1 MKKITL
7 LTIRYFLMFFAVFSC
22 KMYSQ
27 YCTSVFDNPSQLYIS
42 RVQLNTM
49 DNSQTFVSTTNS
61 YSNLTAV
68 TPTNLVLGQSYT
80 LTIHTTKAQTYYRPG
95 YSVWIDYNNDND
107 FDDLNEQ
114 VALIP
119 DNVASP
125 MALVIT
131 IPSNVSIGNKRMRI
145 NMVNYYVPNFPCQTD
160 TGNFGETED
169 YTINLNV
176 PPNPIANNDILNVIK
191 NSGSGFNNQINVAL
205 NDNVGTS
212 FGSDGDDY
220 SITPS
225 TLTTA
230 NGGTVTEL
238 SDGIFQYI
246 PATNFIGSD
255 AFNYTLCDSGNQC
268 VSATVTVNVTLG
280 ACIPT
285 SNATNSGNT
294 RYITNVTL
302 TGQSTSINNSSGN
315 NNGYANFTNLP
326 AADLYIGNSYPLTIS
341 IGSNITLNSGN
352 HSSGWA
358 AFIDFN
364 QDGIFDTATEKV
376 YETNGTGGEETT
388 YPFLTRTITIPTNAL
403 AGNTIMRVGA
413 RLYYSSGNPCG
424 NTNTQPEE
432 FEDYKVLIGINP
444 SSSQDIRVTGNAS
457 VITKNSTFPSS
468 LNNTDFSLVD
478 LSAPL
483 VIKQYTITNNGGQ
496 NLVLGTIPITLVVGS
511 SPTFTIVSQ
520 PPSNT
525 VIPSGSSVTFSIGFD
540 PNAIGTYS
548 ATVRITSN
556 DPDDNP
562 FDFVIEGEG
571 VSFYPDTDG
580 DGITNNLDI
589 DDDNDGIRDND
600 EQLACL
606 TSGFA
611 NNVEVVFL
619 NEDFG
624 SGTNRARIN
633 GVNAGVTTT
642 YCYED
647 GTTAKATDEC
657 DYVVDLDDGKYTV
670 HYSVSD
676 RDGVTNVSPNGP
688 DLAFWADATWYN
700 GLDHTPGDINGR
712 MAIFNASY
720 TPGVFYEYEIR
731 GTIANAPLDASF
743 AVINIDRLSGR
754 ILPELTV
761 KFLTL
766 DKSTTLYSFDTGP
779 ITRCQGTDPS
789 DNCPESLWRQITGT
803 LTLPVSDFVIQLINK
818 APGGLGNDLAID
830 DIKVT
835 QKLCDSDGDG
845 VADIL
850 DLDNDNDGI
859 PNIREITLA
868 NYDLDYDGTA
878 FGTGWLDANGN
889 GMHDFFETLTP
900 LDSDGDGIYNY
911 VDLDS
916 DNDSIFDALEADGL
930 GDVDIN
936 GDGLGDGSDA
946 NIIGITN
953 DDFDGDGILNIIDTN
968 DDDSDGADFGT
979 NSYTEPI
986 DTDGDGIPDYLDI
999 YNNTTAQFDI
1009 ATTIYASY
1017 DANNDGIID
1026 GTADMDNDGILYA
1039 FDTNDMAFGSPRD
1052 LSDKYTLFFD
1062 GRNDYIEEHGD
1073 ILLGLQQATLMGW
1086 IKIDDT
1092 LVGEATI
1099 AGQENFYL
1107 QLTNTKR
1114 LSVVLN
1120 GNAINLT
1127 GTTNNLPTEKWIHVA
1142 VVFDGLNS
1150 EIKLFVNGE
1159 LKITSN
1165 SASTINT
1172 SSNKLF
1178 RIGSLPT
1185 SINGNYFKGQIDE
1198 VRIFNTALTDVQ
1210 LQRMVYQELKDGDFK
1225 RGAIIPIDIPLLS
1238 ASSLIRYYRMDTFK
1252 DDVVDDL
1259 VTPTV
1264 DVVTGAKLFNIKN
1277 IYAQT
1282 TPLPYETIL
1291 NGDWET
1297 AASWKYGQYWDID
1310 AITRPWSIV
1319 HIKNNI
1325 NTTFNKYNLGLL
1337 VDNGS
1342 LLKMDGDLE
1351 LNVSWYLKLDGKIDL
1366 QNESQLLQPT
1376 GSILDVS
1383 SSGSIER
1390 DQQGTA
1396 DNFTYNYYSSPV
1408 MPANTSVNNGN
1419 YTIQEVLKDGTN
1431 PNAPAPITFAPL
1443 YTAADGAPTTP
1454 ITLSTYWMWKFTN
1467 LPNQYSNWIQI
1478 RHTGN
1483 LNAGEGFTMKGPN
1496 TGGISDEQN
1505 YVFEGKPNNGAIALS
1520 ITANNI
1526 YLVGNPYPSAL
1537 NARQFILD
1545 NPDITG
1551 TLKFWE
1557 HWGGGSHLLAEY
1569 QGGYALLNLSGSV
1582 VNASYEASDPLVSG
1596 LGTPTKTPQPAI
1608 PVAQGFFVEAA
1619 TNGTVHF
1626 NNGQREFVTEASGNS
1641 VFIRTASNE
1650 TTSNTP
1656 TTFVDDRMKIRVG
1669 YRSPGGIRRQLLLT
1683 VDTNTT
1689 FDYDNRYDGKNSD
1702 VQFDDLNWRIGQEK
1716 YIIQGVPAIDDTVVL
1731 PFQVKTR
1738 DTGMATVSIDDLEN
1752 IPNDKKIYLMD
1763 NLLGIIHDIK
1773 SSDYTTTV
1781 YSGIDDNRFELVFQ
1795 NTTLS
1800 NDDFQMNGIS
1810 LFFNVENQ
1818 SLQINNLEN
1827 KLVETVKLFNIIG
1840 QEVFQQELN
1849 STESVIQ
1856 IPVDLSK
1863 GVYIVNLKTEEKVI
1877 SKKIIIQ

>member
-7 LTIRYFLMFFAVFSC
+7 LTKAVIIFLLILFS
-22 KMYSQ
+22 S
-27 YCTSVFDNPSQLYIS
+27 
-42 RVQLNTM
+42 
-49 DNSQTFVSTTNS
+49 NS
-61 YSNLTAV
+61 YSQQFIAYQGFRNAAGYFQGNGTSTLQTGNMSLGDSWPYV
-68 TPTNLVLGQSYT
+68 CINTNGQSSIVSSPSFQT
-80 LTIHTTKAQTYYRPG
+80 INALEIVNWWDNKSQIIFNEVDLTG
-95 YSVWIDYNNDND
+95 YSNVVFSLSYQLDGTFDAGESFNIQYEYRLGGIWNSATFTKNGLDNTT
-107 FDDLNEQ
+107 DLQ
-114 VALIP
+114 
-119 DNVASP
+119 
-125 MALVIT
+125 
-131 IPSNVSIGNKRMRI
+131 
-145 NMVNYYVPNFPCQTD
+145 
-160 TGNFGETED
+160 NFGTGSNNPF
-169 YTINLNV
+169 TFNV
-176 PPNPIANNDILNVIK
+176 PLGADRFRARVYVNNFSALDPNNGDAYQEERYFIDDVKLTSSFNAPEIQVVNNLEI
-191 NSGSGFNNQINVAL
+191 F
-205 NDNVGTS
+205 DN
-212 FGSDGDDY
+212 
-220 SITPS
+220 SITAS
-225 TLTTA
+225 T
-230 NGGTVTEL
+230 G
-238 SDGIFQYI
+238 
-246 PATNFIGSD
+246 
-255 AFNYTLCDSGNQC
+255 
-268 VSATVTVNVTLG
+268 
-280 ACIPT
+280 
-285 SNATNSGNT
+285 
-294 RYITNVTL
+294 
-302 TGQSTSINNSSGN
+302 
-315 NNGYANFTNLP
+315 
-326 AADLYIGNSYPLTIS
+326 
-341 IGSNITLNSGN
+341 
-352 HSSGWA
+352 
-358 AFIDFN
+358 
-364 QDGIFDTATEKV
+364 
-376 YETNGTGGEETT
+376 
-388 YPFLTRTITIPTNAL
+388 
-403 AGNTIMRVGA
+403 
-413 RLYYSSGNPCG
+413 
-424 NTNTQPEE
+424 
-432 FEDYKVLIGINP
+432 
-444 SSSQDIRVTGNAS
+444 
-457 VITKNSTFPSS
+457 
-468 LNNTDFSLVD
+468 NNTDFGSYDVNSGTKNRTYTIRNLGDQNLTILPITVSGSTSFSVAAQPSSLV
-478 LSAPL
+478 SP
-483 VIKQYTITNNGGQ
+483 GGE
-496 NLVLGTIPITLVVGS
+496 T
-511 SPTFTIVSQ
+511 TFT
-520 PPSNT
+520 
-525 VIPSGSSVTFSIGFD
+525 IGFD
-540 PNAIGTYS
+540 PNSVGNFL
-548 ATVRITSN
+548 ATISFGNN
-556 DPDDNP
+556 DPNENP
-562 FDFVIEGEG
+562 FNFVVEGEG
-571 VSFYPDTDG
+571 VKIYPDTDG
-580 DGITNNLDI
+580 DGISDNIDI
-589 DDDNDGIRDND
+589 DDDNDGIRDSV
-600 EQLACL
+600 EQLNCL
-606 TSGFA
+606 SSS
-611 NNVEVVFL
+611 NSSVVENLFL
-619 NEDFG
+619 FEDFG
-624 SGTNRARIN
+624 SGINRIRIN
-633 GVNAGVTTT
+633 GSTPGVTTT
-642 YCYED
+642 YCFED
-647 GTTAKATDEC
+647 GTTAMGIDEC
-657 DYVVDLDDGKYTV
+657 DTSQDLNDGKYTV
-670 HYSVSD
+670 HYSIT
-676 RDGVTNVSPNGP
+676 DGVAPNDISNTGI
-688 DLAFWADATWYN
+688 DIASYAEWAWTTVK
-700 GLDHTPGDINGR
+700 DHTPDDVYGR
-712 MAIFNASY
+712 MAIFNASF
-720 TPGVFYEYEIR
+720 TPGIFYETEIT
-731 GTIANAPLDASF
+731 GILPDVPITYSF
-743 AVINIDRLSGR
+743 WALNIDNPDANFPAAGLPR
-754 ILPELTV
+754 ILPNVTV
-761 KFLTL
+761 NFYTTDRSTL
-766 DKSTTLYSFDTGP
+766 LATYSTGDISRCTAPGNGCLQSEWQLFSTSIVLP
-779 ITRCQGTDPS
+779 INEFIIQ
-789 DNCPESLWRQITGT
+789 
-803 LTLPVSDFVIQLINK
+803 FVNN
-818 APGGLGNDLAID
+818 APGGSGNDLALD
-830 DIKVT
+830 DIKIT
-835 QKLCDSDGDG
+835 QTLCDLDRDG
-845 VADIL
+845 VADII

-859 PNIREITLA
+859 PNIVEAAMVSNPDPDQDATTNGA
-868 NYDLDYDGTA
+868 SWFDL
-878 FGTGWLDANGN
+878 NNN
-889 GMHDFFETLTP
+889 GMNDLFESGIP
-900 LDSDGDGIYNY
+900 VDS
-911 VDLDS
+911 
-916 DNDSIFDALEADGL
+916 
-930 GDVDIN
+930 
-936 GDGLGDGSDA
+936 
-946 NIIGITN
+946 
-953 DDFDGDGILNIIDTN
+953 
-968 DDDSDGADFGT
+968 
-979 NSYTEPI
+979 
-986 DTDGDGIPDYLDI
+986 DGDGIPDYLDLDSDNDTLFDTI
-999 YNNTTAQFDI
+999 EFDGLGDVDVTGNGVGDGTDNNSGINTDDFDGDGILGIVDSNDSDSNQNDHGMNGYLGAIDTDEDGLPDYLDVYNNTTGIYDI
-1009 ATTIYASY
+1009 STTFYGIL
-1017 DANNDGIID
+1017 DANNDGVID
-1026 GTADMDNDGILYA
+1026 DTNDADSDGIMDS
-1039 FDTNDMAFGSPRD
+1039 FDTNDSEYGSPRD

-1252 DDVVDDL
+1252 DDIVDDL

-1454 ITLSTYWMWKFTN
+1454 ITLSTYWIWKFTN